1 MKYTLITGASQGM
14 GLEMARE
21 CASLGRNIL
30 LISLPKENLKV
41 LSDNISEKFNVQTDF
56 YEIDLTDANSAE
68 EIFKWVKK
76 KNYSIDFLINNAGF
90 GGFGAFEEYTLSYVE
105 KMIDLNIKAT
115 TRMTHYFI
123 PELKKNSPSFILN
136 NASMIANFPC
146 PYKSVYAASKVYVK
160 YFTEALRV
168 ELESFGISVSLL
180 QPGATPTNDVVKNQ
194 IQKGGF
200 IARVSVT
207 EAHKVA
213 RKAVR
218 NTLKGKPIIIPGWK
232 NRMSLRFLK
241 ILPYSLLQI
250 AILRSYKSMQNN

>member
-1 MKYTLITGASQGM
+1 
-14 GLEMARE
+14 
-21 CASLGRNIL
+21 LGRNIL

-41 LSDNISEKFNVQTDF
+41 LSENISEKFNVQTDF
-56 YEIDLTDANSAE
+56 YEIDLTEAKSAE
-68 EIFKWVKK
+68 EIYKWVKK

>member
-41 LSDNISEKFNVQTDF
+41 LSENISEKFNVQTDF
-56 YEIDLTDANSAE
+56 YEIDLTEAKSAE
-68 EIFKWVKK
+68 EIYKWVKK

-136 NASMIANFPC
+136 NASMMANFPC

-218 NTLKGKPIIIPGWK
+218 NTLKGKPVIIPGWK

-241 ILPYSLLQI
+241 VLPYSLLQI